1 MARLGSIVKNNRRK
15 KLAAKFGPIRKELRK
30 KSLDPQLSETER
42 NEAFILLQRLPRNG
56 SPIRVRNRCAMTG
69 RPRGNLRR
77 FGLSRLS
84 FRAMAHLGKIP
95 GVTKA
100 SW

>member
-1 MARLGSIVKNNRRK
+1 MARLGAVIKNNRRK
-15 KLAAKFGPIRKELRK
+15 KLASKFGPIRKELRK
-30 KSLDPQLSETER
+30 KSLDPQLTEEER
-42 NEAFILLQRLPRNG
+42 AEAFILLQKLPRNG
-56 SPIRVRNRCAMTG
+56 SPTRVRNRCVITG
-69 RPRGNLRR
+69 RPRGNLRK